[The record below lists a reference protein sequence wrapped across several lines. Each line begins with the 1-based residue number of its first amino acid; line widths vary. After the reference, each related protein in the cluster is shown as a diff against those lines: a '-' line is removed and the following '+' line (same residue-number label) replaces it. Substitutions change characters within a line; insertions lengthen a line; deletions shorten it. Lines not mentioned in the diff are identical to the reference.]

1 MFAAI
6 LGLILLALG
15 GYWFVQFKRKGRSG
29 FLPDGIKPSL
39 DRAASFLLVG
49 LGLFLIATRSFVIVG
64 ADEVAHLNRIY
75 LAADMKP
82 GQIIALPG
90 QKGPRS
96 EVIPPGFHFMPFVRV
111 LNRVE
116 FFPVI
121 EIPPNQLGVITAKD
135 GKPLRDGQFLADPFP
150 EEQIGDMLDATTFL
164 KGVGQRGPQVTVL
177 RPGRYRLNHYLF
189 EVQMAPALD
198 VPTGHVAVVRSNI
211 QDPGTKCEKDYLEAS
226 RGETRGRVA
235 APLVSRGCIGVW
247 REPLGPNRYYLNPMA
262 YTPTVLP
269 TRLETLE
276 YKGGYTDRQINLT
289 VEDNGSIKQVV
300 VEKEV
305 ATPKEATD
313 RAIFV
318 RVEGWTVPVEVRAVI
333 QVNPTDAPLVV
344 ASVGDLEKVKDNII
358 TPTIREVMRSIG
370 GDAPDEDCLDRNRKA
385 NAAYLARLEAAAPD
399 QAVEPPVLEGCG
411 GRRVLDF
418 VEQRDALGDQLTRAV
433 AAETIK
439 AGVTTQ
445 EVRIGEPAIPP
456 ELLVARLREQLAEQ
470 LSETYRQEQ
479 VAQAQRIASEQTRAL
494 ADQQPQL
501 VTADIARQAAEFTR
515 DKLRLE
521 GEGQKLRL
529 QEIAQG
535 QRDVAQVLGQDRA
548 LQLEMLKEILRVAEQ
563 NPDIIKVP
571 QVQVMGAGSSL
582 EGGAAVLGTLL
593 GGSNVSQTVKGSSG
607 K

>member
-1 MFAAI
+1 MIATIF
-6 LGLILLALG
+6 GLFLLALG
-15 GYWFVQFKRKGRSG
+15 GYWLVQFKRKGRSG
-29 FLPDGIKPSL
+29 FLPAGIKPVVDRSL
-39 DRAASFLLVG
+39 SLAMIGF
-49 LGLFLIATRSFVIVG
+49 GLFLIATRSFVIVG

-75 LAADMKP
+75 LAGDMQP

-121 EIPPNQLGVITAKD
+121 DIPPNQLGVITAKD
-135 GKPLRDGQFLADPFP
+135 GKPLREGQFLADPFP
-150 EEQIGDMLDATTFL
+150 EAQSADMLDATTFL
-164 KGVGQRGPQVTVL
+164 KGDGQRGPQVTVL
-177 RPGRYRLNHYLF
+177 RPGRYRLNQYLF
-189 EVQMAPALD
+189 EVQNVQALD

-211 QDPGTKCEKDYLEAS
+211 QEPGAKCEKDYLEAG
-226 RGETRGRVA
+226 RGETRGRIA
-235 APLVSRGCIGVW
+235 APLVNRGCIGVW

-289 VEDNGSIKQVV
+289 VEDDGSIRQSVV
-300 VEKEV
+300 DNKVE
-305 ATPKEATD
+305 TPKEATD

-370 GDAPDEDCLDRNRKA
+370 GDAPDEACLDRNRKA
-385 NAAYLARLEAAAPD
+385 NAAYLKRLETATPEDVIEAPV
-399 QAVEPPVLEGCG
+399 AESCG

-418 VEQRDALGDQLTRAV
+418 VEQRDTLGEQLTRAV

-456 ELLVARLREQLAEQ
+456 ELLVARLREQLASQ
-470 LSETYRQEQ
+470 LSDTYRQEQ
-479 VAQAQRIASEQTRAL
+479 IAQAQRVATQQTRAL
-494 ADQQPQL
+494 ADQQPEL
-501 VTADIARQAAEFTR
+501 VKADIARQAAEY
-515 DKLRLE
+515 KKEQLRLE

-548 LQLEMLKEILRVAEQ
+548 LQLEMLKEILRVAEV
-563 NPDIIKVP
+563 NPEIIKVP

-582 EGGAAVLGTLL
+582 EGGAAVLGTLM
-593 GGSNVSQTVKGSSG
+593 GGSNVSQTVSG
-607 K
+607 AATR